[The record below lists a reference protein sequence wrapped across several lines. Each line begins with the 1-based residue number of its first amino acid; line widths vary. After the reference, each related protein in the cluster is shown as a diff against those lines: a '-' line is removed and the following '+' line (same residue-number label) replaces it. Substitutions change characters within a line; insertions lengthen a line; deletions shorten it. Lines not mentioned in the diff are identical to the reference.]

1 MIALF
6 KKYDL
11 QFKQPAGTSRGVY
24 KNRPVWYLFLKE
36 GRATGIGECAPLS
49 GLSKETPEQ
58 VEQALA
64 DICADPTPFI
74 EQPELLQ
81 EMPSVRFGL
90 ETALRDLRNGGKQML
105 FPSKFTKGEIGIP
118 INGLIWMGESAHMQ
132 QQIEEKLMAGYHCI
146 KLKIGAINFEK
157 EIELLQNIRNKYD
170 AEAITLRVDANGAFK
185 PEEAMMKLER
195 LAQLDIHSIEQPIA
209 AGQWNEMYRLCVETP
224 IPIALD
230 EELIGINTQED
241 KKKLLDEIR
250 PQYLIL
256 KPSLHGGIKG
266 CDEWIRLANERSIGW
281 WVTSYLES
289 NIGLNAIAQWAFTK
303 DVKMQQGLG
312 TGQLFTNNINSPL
325 EIRGEQLW
333 FDPGKEFEFPKE
345 VISHSNS

>member
-1 MIALF
+1 MIARF
-6 KKYDL
+6 KKYEL
-11 QFKQPAGTSRGVY
+11 QFRQPAGTSRGVY
-24 KNRPVWYLFLKE
+24 NSRSVWYLFLNE
-36 GRATGIGECAPLS
+36 GGVTGIGECAPLP

-58 VEQALA
+58 VEQVLA
-64 DICADPTPFI
+64 DICANPIHFFQHPI
-74 EQPELLQ
+74 LLQ

-90 ETALRDLRNGGKQML
+90 ETALLDLQNGGKQLL
-105 FPSKFTKGEIGIP
+105 FPSDFTSERKGIP
-118 INGLIWMGESAHMQ
+118 INGLIWMGEAERMR
-132 QQIEEKLMAGYHCI
+132 QQIKEKLEAGYSCI
-146 KLKIGAINFEK
+146 KLKIGAIDFEK
-157 EIELLQNIRNKYD
+157 ELALLQSIRNEYN
-170 AEAITLRVDANGAFK
+170 ASTITLRVDANGAFK
-185 PEEAMMKLER
+185 PEEAMLKLER

-209 AGQWNEMYRLCVETP
+209 AEQWNEMYKLCAETP

-256 KPSLHGGIKG
+256 KPSLHGGIEG

-281 WVTSYLES
+281 WITSYLES
-289 NIGLNAIAQWAFTK
+289 NIGLNTIAQWAFTK
-303 DVKMQQGLG
+303 NVKMHQGLG

-333 FDPGKEFEFPKE
+333 FNPEKKFEFPDE
-345 VISHSNS
+345 VFSHSNP

>member
-1 MIALF
+1 MIASF
-6 KKYDL
+6 KKYEL
-11 QFKQPAGTSRGVY
+11 QFRQPAGTSRGVY
-24 KNRPVWYLFLKE
+24 NSRSVWYLLLKE
-36 GRATGIGECAPLS
+36 GGVTGIGECAPLP

-58 VEQALA
+58 VEQVLA
-64 DICADPTPFI
+64 DICADPIHFI
-74 EQPELLQ
+74 QHPALLQ

-90 ETALRDLRNGGKQML
+90 ETALLDLKNGGKQLL
-105 FPSKFTKGEIGIP
+105 FPSKFTNGEIGIP
-118 INGLIWMGESAHMQ
+118 INGLIWMGETERMQ
-132 QQIEEKLMAGYHCI
+132 QQIKEKLEAGYSCI
-146 KLKIGAINFEK
+146 KLKIGAIDFEK
-157 EIELLQNIRNKYD
+157 ELALLRSLRNEYD
-170 AEAITLRVDANGAFK
+170 ASTIALRVDANGAFK

-209 AGQWNEMYRLCVETP
+209 AAQWNEMYRLCAETP

-256 KPSLHGGIKG
+256 KTSLHGGIEG

-281 WVTSYLES
+281 WITSYLES

-303 DVKMQQGLG
+303 NVKMHQGLG
-312 TGQLFTNNINSPL
+312 TGQLFTNNIDSPL

-333 FDPGKEFEFPKE
+333 FNPEKKFEFPDE
-345 VISHSNS
+345 VFSHSNP